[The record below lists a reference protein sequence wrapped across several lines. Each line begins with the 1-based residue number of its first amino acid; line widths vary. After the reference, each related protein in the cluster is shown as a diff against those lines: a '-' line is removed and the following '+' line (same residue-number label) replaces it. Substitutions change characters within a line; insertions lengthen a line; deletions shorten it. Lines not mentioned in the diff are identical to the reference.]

1 MKRPMFSLLLVAV
14 AAFALVGGPATAEDS
29 AEGAEVPAGQGYF
42 EQYKCNLCHSVPS
55 VGIEA
60 KTKSEKMKGPDVLAG
75 EWEKELL
82 FKYIKQEAKVE
93 EKEHKKGFKGT
104 DEELQVL
111 VDWLLEQ
118 KAEG

>member
-1 MKRPMFSLLLVAV
+1 MKAKLSLLAFTLAFGVVFAAPLAAEEGGGQAV
-14 AAFALVGGPATAEDS
+14 FED
-29 AEGAEVPAGQGYF
+29 Q
-42 EQYKCNLCHSVPS
+42 KCNLCHGVST

-60 KTKSEKMKGPDVLAG
+60 KTKSEKLKGPDLVNLSESYEAD
-75 EWEKELL
+75 WVVQYVKKEVD
-82 FKYIKQEAKVE
+82 KDGKSHTKP
-93 EKEHKKGFKGT
+93 FKGN

>member
-1 MKRPMFSLLLVAV
+1 MKTKLTLLALALAFGLVMAAPLAAEEADGKAV
-14 AAFALVGGPATAEDS
+14 FED
-29 AEGAEVPAGQGYF
+29 Q
-42 EQYKCNLCHSVPS
+42 KCNLCHAVST

-60 KTKSEKMKGPDVLAG
+60 KTKSEKLLGPDLVNMADSYEA
-75 EWEKELL
+75 EWLVQ
-82 FKYIKQEAKVE
+82 YIK
-93 EKEHKKGFKGT
+93 KEVDKEGKSHTKPFKGS